1 MTTGHDMT
9 AANKDTV
16 RRLFGAFGALD
27 HESMDALLARDFRA
41 HGMPPGCSPDADGLK
56 ECAALMHAG
65 LQECRNEIEDLIAEA
80 DRVAVRYTTHAV
92 HGGTLF
98 GIPPSGR
105 RITMTGI
112 EVYRV
117 VDGRVAELWGEA
129 DMSQLFAAEDG
140 TAAGSAPGPG

>member
-1 MTTGHDMT
+1 MNTERTMT
-9 AANKDTV
+9 AANKDIV
-16 RRLFGAFGALD
+16 RRLYAAFAALD
-27 HESMDALLARDFRA
+27 HEGMEALLAPDFRA

-56 ECAALMHAG
+56 ESATLMHAG
-65 LQECRNEIEDLIAEA
+65 LQECRNEVEDVIAEA
-80 DRVAVRYTTHAV
+80 DKVAVRYTTRAV

-117 VDGRVAELWGEA
+117 ADGRVAEMWGEA
-129 DMSQLFAAEDG
+129 DMSQLFTTGDDT
-140 TAAGSAPGPG
+140 TAVPATA